1 MCTLFIYLNYL
12 MSLFFPPLGLE
23 IASPINV

>member
-1 MCTLFIYLNYL
+1 MSTLFIYLNYL
-12 MSLFFPPLGLE
+12 MSLFFPPVGLK